1 MLVRSLLRRL
11 FLFALLLAVPATG
24 WAQQKKPLT
33 HDVYDTWKEIE
44 EEQLSD
50 DGQWVLWSAAP
61 RNGDAVLTVKHV
73 DRGTTYTVERGENP
87 RFAAGTRFVVTH
99 IQPPVDSVDAAKRD
113 DVPEAQQPKPSLGIV
128 TLDDGSVTRIDR
140 VQSYKLPEDEGDWI
154 AYHRIPEP
162 DTSEAEDNGNDAK
175 GAPLV
180 VRHLPSETEHTVE
193 RATGYTMANDASR
206 LLVTTAADSADD
218 VSSGLHALTLPDDGS
233 APERRTLHEGADA
246 YPQMAI
252 SDGEDRVGFLV
263 PDTAA
268 ARGAHALHYW
278 TPDQDA
284 PTAAVSPGAEAL
296 PDGWVVSEHGAL
308 SFSDSGTR
316 LFFGTAPEPP
326 EPQPD
331 TLLDKETVEVDVW
344 HWKDP
349 YLQPMQKER
358 ADERKEQTY
367 VAMYAPAD
375 GRTLQI
381 GTEAVPAVTVGDEG
395 DADWALG
402 VTNRPYRQELS
413 WDWPPAYDAHLINLQ
428 TGAREQVLDGVQDV
442 PQLSPEGQYV
452 TWWDRDERAWKGLTT
467 SADPRARRTLS
478 SGIPHPVH
486 DQSHDVPYPAGPYG
500 IAGWTDGDERVLIYD
515 RHDVWAVDPM
525 EVSTATA
532 VTDEMGRAQNLE
544 FRHADL
550 EDDRDPAAWGNWP
563 NAVSPPT
570 VVPDEMLLSAF
581 HRETKDHGFY
591 RDPVGADRDPQEL
604 VMMPKRFSMPIQA
617 EDADRL
623 LFTRESYQDF
633 PNLWV
638 SGPSFDDM
646 QQISDVNPQQSEY
659 RWGTVEPVE
668 WTSANGEELDG
679 LLYKPE
685 NFDPSQQY
693 PMITYFYEQY
703 SDRLHSHYAPQPHRS
718 IINFTFYASRGY
730 LVFVPDIHY
739 EEGYPGESAMQ
750 SVMPGVTSLIEK
762 GFVDRDNIGV
772 QGHSWGGYQI
782 AYMVT
787 RTNLFAAAEA
797 GAPVSNMVSAYGGI
811 RWGSGMSRMF
821 QYEDTQSRI
830 GGSLWDMPM
839 RYLQN
844 SPIFWA
850 DRIETPLL
858 MMHNDQDGAV
868 PWEQGIELFVALRRL
883 GKPAWLINYND
894 QPHWPQ
900 TPATILDWT
909 KRLQQYFD
917 HFLKDAPAPVWL
929 EDGVPAVKKGRT
941 LGMEPATSGE

>member
-1 MLVRSLLRRL
+1 MPLRPLLRHL
-11 FLFALLLAVPATG
+11 CLFALLLAVPAVG
-24 WAQQKKPLT
+24 WAQQKEPLT
-33 HDVYDTWKEIE
+33 HDAYDEWNEIE
-44 EEQLSD
+44 EEAISD

-61 RNGDAVLTVKHV
+61 RDGDAVLTVKHA
-73 DRGTTYTVERGENP
+73 DRGTTRTVERGENAQ
-87 RFAAGTRFVVTH
+87 FAAGTRFVVTH
-99 IQPPVDSVDAAKRD
+99 IQPPVDSVDAAKRE

-128 TLDDGSVTRIDR
+128 ALNDGSVTRIDR
-140 VQSYKLPEDEGDWI
+140 VQSYQLPDDEGDWV

-162 DTSEAEDNGNDAK
+162 DTSDAEENGDAEK
-175 GAPLV
+175 DAPLV
-180 VRHLPSETEHTVE
+180 VRHLPSGAEHTVE
-193 RATGYTMANDASR
+193 HATGYTMANDASR
-206 LLVTTAADSADD
+206 ILVTTAADSVNG
-218 VSSGLHALTLPDDGS
+218 VSSGLHALALPDDGS
-233 APERRTLHEGADA
+233 APERATLHEGADE

-252 SDGEDRVGFLV
+252 SDGDDRVGFLV
-263 PDTAA
+263 PDTSA
-268 ARGAHALHYW
+268 ARGAHTLHYW
-278 TPDQDA
+278 TPAQDA
-284 PTAAVSPGAEAL
+284 PEPAVTPGADAL
-296 PDGWVVSEHGAL
+296 PDGWIVSEHGAL
-308 SFSDSGTR
+308 SFSDSGAR

-326 EPQPD
+326 TPEPD
-331 TLLDKETVEVDVW
+331 TLLDKEKVEVDVW

-358 ADERKEQTY
+358 ADEAEEQTY
-367 VAMYAPAD
+367 VAMYAPTD

-381 GTEAVPAVTVGDEG
+381 GTEAVPAITIGDEG
-395 DADWALG
+395 DAEWAMG
-402 VTNRPYRQELS
+402 VTNRPYRQALS

-428 TGAREQVLDGVQDV
+428 TGERQKILENVQDV
-442 PQLSPEGQYV
+442 PQLSPAAQYV
-452 TWWDRDERAWKGLTT
+452 TWWDREERAWKGLST
-467 SADPRARRTLS
+467 SQPQTHATLS
-478 SGIPHPVH
+478 GGIPHPVH

-500 IAGWTDGDERVLIYD
+500 LAGWTEGDAQVLLYD
-515 RHDVWAVDPM
+515 KHDVWAVDPM
-525 EVSTATA
+525 APAEASS
-532 VTDEMGRAQNLE
+532 VTDEVGRAQNLE
-544 FRHADL
+544 FRYAAL
-550 EDDRDPAAWGNWP
+550 EDDREPAAWGNWP
-563 NAVSPPT
+563 NAVNPST
-570 VVPDEMLLSAF
+570 VIPDEPLLFSTF
-581 HRETKDHGFY
+581 NRETKAHGFS
-591 RDPVGADRDPQEL
+591 RDRVGADRDPQEL
-604 VMMPKRFSMPIQA
+604 VMMPKRFSSPTQA
-617 EDADRL
+617 DNADRL

-638 SGPSFDDM
+638 SGPSFGDM
-646 QQISDVNPQQSEY
+646 KQVSDVNPQQSVY
-659 RWGTVEPVE
+659 RWGTVEQVE
-668 WTSANGEELDG
+668 WTSANGEPLDG

-762 GFVDRDNIGV
+762 GFVDRENIGV

-858 MMHNDQDGAV
+858 MMHNDHDTAV

-909 KRLQQYFD
+909 TRLQQYFD
-917 HFLKDAPAPVWL
+917 HYLKDAPAPVWL
-929 EDGVPAVKKGRT
+929 KEGVPAVRKGHT